1 MTDPA
6 ERRASEDLDARIAAA
21 KARHAPQARQVAA
34 SALARGTRYAAEIAV
49 ATVVGFGLGWFLDRQ
64 LGTGPWLAILF
75 LMLGVAAGFRNL
87 LRAVEQETRAVE
99 AEGRA
104 ELAAAS
110 GPERKA
116 KGGPAGSPGAE

>member
-1 MTDPA
+1 VTDPA
-6 ERRASEDLDARIAAA
+6 EGRSSDDLDARIRAA
-21 KARHAPQARQVAA
+21 KARHAPEPRQVAA

-64 LGTGPWLAILF
+64 FGTGPWLAILF

-99 AEGRA
+99 AEAA
-104 ELAAAS
+104 EAAEREDN
-110 GPERKA
+110 GP
-116 KGGPAGSPGAE
+116 GGPHGSG

>member
-6 ERRASEDLDARIAAA
+6 EGRASDDLDARIAAA
-21 KARHAPQARQVAA
+21 RARQAPPPRQVAA

-49 ATVVGFGLGWFLDRQ
+49 ATVVGFGLGWFLDGQ

-75 LMLGVAAGFRNL
+75 LLLGVAAGFRNL

-99 AEGRA
+99 AE
-104 ELAAAS
+104 AAADGGDKGG
-110 GPERKA
+110 GP
-116 KGGPAGSPGAE
+116 GGPARTE

>member
-6 ERRASEDLDARIAAA
+6 QQRASEDLDARIRAA
-21 KARHAPQARQVAA
+21 KARHAPQPRQVAA

-99 AEGRA
+99 AE
-104 ELAAAS
+104 AAAA
-110 GPERKA
+110 ERN
-116 KGGPAGSPGAE
+116 GDPPPGESPAE

>member
-6 ERRASEDLDARIAAA
+6 QPRARDDLDARIRAA
-21 KARHAPQARQVAA
+21 KARHEPQARQVAA

-64 LGTGPWLAILF
+64 FGTAPWLAILF

-99 AEGRA
+99 AE
-104 ELAAAS
+104 EAAAAA
-110 GPERKA
+110 EQDD
-116 KGGPAGSPGAE
+116 GGGSPGSPRQE